1 MAPVLLENVKLKKK
15 FWIYTGNKVEEVDI
29 VRALKS

>member
-1 MAPVLLENVKLKKK
+1 MAVLLENVKLKNK

-29 VRALKS
+29 VRA

>member
-1 MAPVLLENVKLKKK
+1 MAVLIENVKLKK

>member
-1 MAPVLLENVKLKKK
+1 MAVLRENVKLKKK

-29 VRALKS
+29 VRA